1 MSILHISAAVLRNQ
15 GRRFSLSST
24 KSAAHGGNHMKEII
38 VIRTS
43 DPDGSV
49 FRAILG
55 ALQGK
60 DVQVLHDADLDPSTL
75 TLGDI
80 EIFPEQ
86 RRVTKAGVEICLN
99 YGEFSILYCM
109 ARCPGRV
116 FSREQLYNAAW
127 GEDYE
132 LGPIPWITR
141 SGGYGASWSLTP
153 GAPPTS
159 KPFFGWDIKLRDRL
173 IAREHLPAF
182 SLPAPSAPAP
192 PQRIFR

>member
-1 MSILHISAAVLRNQ
+1 M
-15 GRRFSLSST
+15 G
-24 KSAAHGGNHMKEII
+24 EII

-43 DPDGSV
+43 DPDESIY
-49 FRAILG
+49 RAIIDI
-55 ALQGK
+55 LQERNI
-60 DVQVLHDADLDPSTL
+60 QVLHAANLEPSHL
-75 TLGDI
+75 ILGDI

-132 LGPIPWITR
+132 LSTPPISR
-141 SGGYGASWSLTP
+141 LC
-153 GAPPTS
+153 
-159 KPFFGWDIKLRDRL
+159 FGWDIKSNQPNIKSIVAVD
-173 IAREHLPAF
+173 EPV
-182 SLPAPSAPAP
+182 
-192 PQRIFR
+192 

>member
-1 MSILHISAAVLRNQ
+1 
-15 GRRFSLSST
+15 
-24 KSAAHGGNHMKEII
+24 MKEII

-49 FRAILG
+49 FRSILG

-60 DVQVLHDADLDPSTL
+60 DVQALHAADLDPSAL

-116 FSREQLYNAAW
+116 SAESNSIMQ
-127 GEDYE
+127 
-132 LGPIPWITR
+132 
-141 SGGYGASWSLTP
+141 P
-153 GAPPTS
+153 GVRTMN
-159 KPFFGWDIKLRDRL
+159 
-173 IAREHLPAF
+173 
-182 SLPAPSAPAP
+182 
-192 PQRIFR
+192 

>member
-1 MSILHISAAVLRNQ
+1 
-15 GRRFSLSST
+15 
-24 KSAAHGGNHMKEII
+24 MKEII

-43 DPDGSV
+43 DSDGSV
-49 FRAILG
+49 FRSILG

-60 DVQVLHDADLDPSTL
+60 DVQILHAADLDPSVL

-86 RRVTKAGVEICLN
+86 RRVTKAGEEICLN

-109 ARCPGRV
+109 ARCPGCV

-132 LGPIPWITR
+132 LGTNTVDNTIWR
-141 SGGYGASWSLTP
+141 LRN
-153 GAPPTS
+153 
-159 KPFFGWDIKLRDRL
+159 KLEIGR
-173 IAREHLPAF
+173 AHV
-182 SLPAPSAPAP
+182 
-192 PQRIFR
+192 

>member
-1 MSILHISAAVLRNQ
+1 
-15 GRRFSLSST
+15 
-24 KSAAHGGNHMKEII
+24 MKEII

-49 FRAILG
+49 FRSILK
-55 ALQGK
+55 ALQGN
-60 DVQVLHDADLDPSTL
+60 LEPSAL

-80 EIFPEQ
+80 QIFPER
-86 RRVTKAGVEICLN
+86 RRVTKAGKEICLN

-132 LGPIPWITR
+132 LGTNTVDNTIWRLRNKLEPDPKHPTYIKTVFR
-141 SGGYGASWSLTP
+141 VGY
-153 GAPPTS
+153 
-159 KPFFGWDIKLRDRL
+159 KVEK
-173 IAREHLPAF
+173 
-182 SLPAPSAPAP
+182 
-192 PQRIFR
+192 

>member
-1 MSILHISAAVLRNQ
+1 M
-15 GRRFSLSST
+15 G
-24 KSAAHGGNHMKEII
+24 EII

-43 DPDGSV
+43 DPDESIY
-49 FRAILG
+49 RAIIDI
-55 ALQGK
+55 LQERNI
-60 DVQVLHDADLDPSTL
+60 QVLHAANLEPSHL
-75 TLGDI
+75 ILGDI

-132 LGPIPWITR
+132 LGTNTVDNTIWRLRNKLEPDPKHPTYTKTVFR
-141 SGGYGASWSLTP
+141 VGY
-153 GAPPTS
+153 
-159 KPFFGWDIKLRDRL
+159 KIEK
-173 IAREHLPAF
+173 
-182 SLPAPSAPAP
+182 
-192 PQRIFR
+192 

>member
-1 MSILHISAAVLRNQ
+1 ME
-15 GRRFSLSST
+15 
-24 KSAAHGGNHMKEII
+24 EII
-38 VIRTS
+38 VIRTT

-49 FRAILG
+49 FRSILG

-60 DVQVLHDADLDPSTL
+60 DVQIVHASDLEPSTL
-75 TLGDI
+75 TLGDL

-86 RRVTKAGVEICLN
+86 RRVTKAGVEIHLN

-132 LGPIPWITR
+132 
-141 SGGYGASWSLTP
+141 
-153 GAPPTS
+153 
-159 KPFFGWDIKLRDRL
+159 
-173 IAREHLPAF
+173 
-182 SLPAPSAPAP
+182 
-192 PQRIFR
+192 

>member
-1 MSILHISAAVLRNQ
+1 M
-15 GRRFSLSST
+15 G
-24 KSAAHGGNHMKEII
+24 EII

-43 DPDGSV
+43 DPDESIY
-49 FRAILG
+49 RAIIDI
-55 ALQGK
+55 LQERNI
-60 DVQVLHDADLDPSTL
+60 QVLHAANLEPSHL
-75 TLGDI
+75 ILGDI

-132 LGPIPWITR
+132 LGTNTVDNTIWRLR
-141 SGGYGASWSLTP
+141 SKLEPDPKHPTYIKTVFRVGY
-153 GAPPTS
+153 
-159 KPFFGWDIKLRDRL
+159 KIER
-173 IAREHLPAF
+173 
-182 SLPAPSAPAP
+182 
-192 PQRIFR
+192 

>member
-1 MSILHISAAVLRNQ
+1 MGEV
-15 GRRFSLSST
+15 
-24 KSAAHGGNHMKEII
+24 I

-43 DPDGSV
+43 DPDESIY
-49 FRAILG
+49 RAIIDV
-55 ALQGK
+55 LQERNI
-60 DVQVLHDADLDPSTL
+60 QVLHAANLEPSSL
-75 TLGDI
+75 ILGDI

-132 LGPIPWITR
+132 LGTNTVDNTIWRLRNKLEPDPKHPTYIKTVFR
-141 SGGYGASWSLTP
+141 VGY
-153 GAPPTS
+153 
-159 KPFFGWDIKLRDRL
+159 KIEK
-173 IAREHLPAF
+173 
-182 SLPAPSAPAP
+182 
-192 PQRIFR
+192 

>member
-1 MSILHISAAVLRNQ
+1 
-15 GRRFSLSST
+15 
-24 KSAAHGGNHMKEII
+24 MKEII

-49 FRAILG
+49 FRSILE

-60 DVQVLHDADLDPSTL
+60 DVQILHAADLELSSL

-86 RRVTKAGVEICLN
+86 R
-99 YGEFSILYCM
+99 FSILYCM

-132 LGPIPWITR
+132 LGTNTVDNTIWRLRNKLEPDPKHPTYIKTVFR
-141 SGGYGASWSLTP
+141 VGY
-153 GAPPTS
+153 
-159 KPFFGWDIKLRDRL
+159 KIEK
-173 IAREHLPAF
+173 
-182 SLPAPSAPAP
+182 
-192 PQRIFR
+192 

>member
-1 MSILHISAAVLRNQ
+1 M
-15 GRRFSLSST
+15 G
-24 KSAAHGGNHMKEII
+24 EII

-43 DPDGSV
+43 DPDESIY
-49 FRAILG
+49 RAIIDI
-55 ALQGK
+55 LQERNI
-60 DVQVLHDADLDPSTL
+60 QVLHAANLEPSHL
-75 TLGDI
+75 ILGDI

-132 LGPIPWITR
+132 LGTNTVDNTIWRLR
-141 SGGYGASWSLTP
+141 SKLEPDPKHPTYIKTVFRVGY
-153 GAPPTS
+153 
-159 KPFFGWDIKLRDRL
+159 KIEK
-173 IAREHLPAF
+173 
-182 SLPAPSAPAP
+182 
-192 PQRIFR
+192 